1 MKIGD
6 LIICRGGGGWDIVGV
21 LLYDNAEYGTLKI
34 YSTKAETLL
43 KTVWVVKSEC
53 EVLSESQ

>member
-1 MKIGD
+1 MKVGD

-21 LLYDNAEYGTLKI
+21 LLYDNAEGGTLKI
-34 YSTKAETLL
+34 FSTKAGTLS

-53 EVLSESQ
+53 EVLSESR